1 MKRGLRDVKGVVDVT
16 RKPRQEDI
24 DNLHEEVRQYYKGH
38 LLNVID
44 RLTTLAEKAAA
55 APDTDEQHKQ
65 LPGVAERLRRSA
77 EVALAQMNQSGVN
90 DFCKALLAAVHIT
103 SLVPM
108 DPALPRE
115 LLRQF
120 NNQRMQRVKAARHP
134 GSAEKDAA
142 IAKMYKQ
149 GESLRDIGEEVD
161 LSPDAVDER
170 LRKMKIPRRR
180 KKPKK

>member
-1 MKRGLRDVKGVVDVT
+1 MKRGLRDVKGVVQVT
-16 RKPRQEDI
+16 KKPRQGDLN
-24 DNLHEEVRQYYKGH
+24 DLHELVRRYSQGR

-44 RLTTLAEKAAA
+44 RLMKLAEKAAA
-55 APDTDEQHKQ
+55 VPGADQQHKQ

-90 DFCKALLAAVHIT
+90 DFCEALLAAVHIG
-103 SLVPM
+103 SLVP
-108 DPALPRE
+108 DPALQRE
-115 LLRQF
+115 VLRQL

-134 GSAEKDAA
+134 ESAEKDAA

-170 LRKMKIPRRR
+170 LRKMGIPRRR